1 MRLSL
6 QAKNIKSTRQV
17 TSKERIELLF
27 RRIRTILKWKVS
39 SYESEKLETGF
50 PLAKKCESGDVVC
63 FSAGWLPGI
72 SKYVKF
78 QWNSPLVNLL
88 KKRSQIF
95 FMTFACRIDKNGLN
109 I

>member
-1 MRLSL
+1 VRLSL

-63 FSAGWLPGI
+63 FSAAWLAARNLQICQI
-72 SKYVKF
+72 SV
-78 QWNSPLVNLL
+78 S
-88 KKRSQIF
+88 
-95 FMTFACRIDKNGLN
+95 TFHPQ
-109 I
+109 